1 MVEAVIFDFDGVL
14 VHTNEFHYLAWKQL
28 TDRLGIPFDETVNGR
43 LLGLSREDSLDVVLE
58 RSATAFS
65 PAQKQALCDEKNLIY
80 RSYLATMTPKDV
92 PPDVLPALCA
102 LRKMGLKLA
111 VGSSSKN
118 ARFLL
123 DKLQLTTKFD
133 VVVDGTEVMRG
144 KPDPEVFL
152 KTAAKLGT
160 PPQSCLVVEDA
171 EAGVVAAD
179 NCGMISVAVGYA
191 ATCGKAKFNLHSL
204 FELAEVVEKMNCVK
218 NIVAT
223 DG

>member
-1 MVEAVIFDFDGVL
+1 M
-14 VHTNEFHYLAWKQL
+14 HTNEFHYLAWKTL
-28 TDRLGIPFDETVNGR
+28 TDRLGIPFDETVNDR
-43 LLGLSREDSLDVVLE
+43 LLGLSREDSLEVVLE
-58 RSATAFS
+58 QSETAFS
-65 PAQKQALCDEKNLIY
+65 PEQKQALCDEKNRIY
-80 RSYLATMTPKDV
+80 RSYLATMSPKDV
-92 PPDVLPALCA
+92 PADVLPALCA

-123 DKLQLTTKFD
+123 DKLQLTNQFD
-133 VVVDGTEVMRG
+133 VIVDGTEVMRG
-144 KPDPEVFL
+144 KPDSEVFL
-152 KTAAKLGT
+152 KAAAKLGT

-191 ATCGKAKFNLHSL
+191 ATCGKANFNLNSL
-204 FELAEVVEKMNCVK
+204 LELAEVVENINGIK
-218 NIVAT
+218 NIVAA